1 MQPGRV
7 TIMHHHLHPGGVTRI
22 IESQVQSL
30 RNNYPELKIRVLCG
44 HSNNPERFD
53 HYDVEVLVHE
63 EVDYLYHENPTHQ
76 DVNQAVNRL
85 YAYLKNILEPGE
97 IVHVHNLN
105 LGKNPLV
112 TYTLYQL
119 ARDGQPILNHA
130 HDFAEDRPQNM
141 AFLRFILQNRLNA
154 DPHEIMYPAHFD
166 HYHFSVINT
175 FDRER
180 LLNMGFPPQRVSY
193 LPNPVT
199 EPDNKALPERDE
211 CRKKIVETLQLS
223 SSQKIVTYPVR
234 VIRRKNIG
242 ELILLSELFRG
253 SATFLVT
260 LAPKN
265 PVELEHYQQWRA
277 FCRENQLDNI
287 HFEVGELIAFPELV
301 KGSDFCITTSIR
313 EGFGMAYMEPWL
325 YRTPVVGRDIEYITQ
340 DFLQTGISFP
350 GLYQQIWMP
359 HAKKDFKD
367 LEIQEQMYEILR
379 VTREKDAREN
389 ILLANQALSQIF
401 REVEPQTIDDN
412 IQRIIQHYSL
422 DQYGKKIMAVYQ
434 KLSGPSGT
442 PAASADKD

>member
-1 MQPGRV
+1 
-7 TIMHHHLHPGGVTRI
+7 MHHHLHPGGVTRI

-30 RNNYPELKIRVLCG
+30 RNNYPELKIRVVCG

-53 HYDVEVLVHE
+53 HYDVEVLIHKE
-63 EVDYLYHENPTHQ
+63 LDYLYHENPSDQDLHQ
-76 DVNQAVNRL
+76 SITGL
-85 YAYLKNILEPGE
+85 YTYLKDLLEPDE

-119 ARDGQPILNHA
+119 AREGQPILNHA

-154 DPHEIMYPAHFD
+154 DPVEQMYPAHLD
-166 HYHFSVINT
+166 NYHFSVINT

-180 LLNMGFPPQRVSY
+180 LLKMGFPPHRVSY
-193 LPNPVT
+193 LPNPVNV
-199 EPDNKALPERDE
+199 PDNHALPKREE
-211 CRKKIVETLQLS
+211 CRKKIVETLQLTP
-223 SSQKIVTYPVR
+223 SQKIVTYPVR

-242 ELILLSELFRG
+242 ELILLSELFRE
-253 SATFLVT
+253 STTFLVT

-265 PVELEHYQQWRA
+265 PVELEHYQQWRT
-277 FCRENQLDNI
+277 FCRENHLDNI

-313 EGFGMAYMEPWL
+313 EGFGMTYMEPWL
-325 YRTPVVGRDIEYITQ
+325 YRTPVVGRNIEYITQ

-359 HAKKDFKD
+359 QAEKDFKD

-379 VTREKDAREN
+379 VAREKDAREN
-389 ILLANQALSQIF
+389 ILSSNQALGKIF
-401 REVEPQTIDDN
+401 REVGPQTIDDN
-412 IQRIIQHYSL
+412 IQRIIQHYSP
-422 DQYGKKIMAVYQ
+422 DHYGKKIMAVYQ
-434 KLSGPSGT
+434 RLSGSPGT
-442 PAASADKD
+442 PEASADKD